1 MKLTGVK
8 TEAIDTKNE
17 VIKICE
23 MCGRPVLPT
32 GIWMM
37 PIEGFCECVF
47 WRA

>member
-1 MKLTGVK
+1 MELT
-8 TEAIDTKNE
+8 TTNSDDTS
-17 VIKICE
+17 ICE